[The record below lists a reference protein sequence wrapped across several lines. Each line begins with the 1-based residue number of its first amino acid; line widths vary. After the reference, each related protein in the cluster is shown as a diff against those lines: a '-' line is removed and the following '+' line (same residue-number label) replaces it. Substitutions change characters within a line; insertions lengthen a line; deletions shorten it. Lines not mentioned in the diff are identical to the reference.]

1 MLKHSIQIELFL
13 ILWVPKLIYS
23 ESPMYTMLDKDTI
36 KNEILPHLSKAKRG
50 YVTQS
55 CLIEVANAILY
66 KLKTGCQW
74 SLFPVE
80 ALFSVKVLT
89 YGTVTIITGN
99 GARAANGN
107 PYGFSYLTTTVLN
120 WTCPA
125 QRIEKEGSHHEHP
138 CQ

>member
-1 MLKHSIQIELFL
+1 MFLYIIGDQILLWLSTAKH
-13 ILWVPKLIYS
+13 
-23 ESPMYTMLDKDTI
+23 
-36 KNEILPHLSKAKRG
+36 G
-50 YVTQS
+50 YITQS

-89 YGTVTIITGN
+89 YGAVTIITGN

-120 WTCPA
+120 WTCPT